1 MEDEFLNVAWQENK
15 SSIIKVMGVGGGG
28 GNAVTYMYQQG
39 IHNVN
44 FVICNTDAQALDAS
58 SVPVKIRMGDLGA
71 GGDPELGCK
80 AAMDSL
86 DKIREVLDT
95 GTKMVFL
102 TAGMGGGTGTGATP
116 VIARVAKELG
126 ILTVA
131 IVTVPFEFE
140 GPQRIEQAKQG
151 INELKDHVDSLL
163 IIKNEKLREMYGD
176 LSMTEAFSKADNVL
190 TMAAKGIAEL
200 VTLPGMINVDFRDVN
215 STMAG
220 GGITV
225 MGSAA
230 ESGENRARKA
240 VEAALNS
247 PLLNN
252 SDISGAR
259 RILLNIRS
267 GVGKNEIKMD
277 EVSEITNYIIRSSNK
292 PSMIWGVGK
301 DDSLGDAVSVTIVA
315 TDFSNA
321 SFLGPEMT
329 YLQPVVIYEPLGT
342 PDLVG
347 KSETPADNNGP
358 QKVVLVPDKSLV
370 AETTPDKP
378 KQPQPV
384 FQTEYFVR
392 EVQGTP
398 PTKPPLKTNFT
409 YAEPVASADI
419 DQFERTRTVPLVV
432 DENVNID
439 ELENIPALVRKQVKL
454 ENQLSGTEKEVS
466 KYMLST
472 DKKENTVR
480 LRDNNSYLYDVV
492 D

>member
-44 FVICNTDAQALDAS
+44 FVICNTDAQALDES
-58 SVPVKIRMGDLGA
+58 PVPVKIRMGDLGA
-71 GGDPELGCK
+71 GGDPELGRK

-86 DKIREVLDT
+86 EKIREVLDT

-131 IVTVPFEFE
+131 IVTIPFTFE
-140 GPQRIEQAKQG
+140 GPQRIEQAKEG
-151 INELKDHVDSLL
+151 VNELKEYVDSLL
-163 IIKNEKLREMYGD
+163 VINNEKLREMYGD
-176 LSMTEAFSKADNVL
+176 LTVTNAFSRADNVL

-200 VTLPGMINVDFRDVN
+200 ITLPGKINVDFKDVN
-215 STMAG
+215 TIMAN

-252 SDISGAR
+252 NDITGAR
-259 RILLNIRS
+259 RILLNIMS
-267 GVGKNEIKMD
+267 GTGNNELTMD
-277 EVSEITNYIIRSSNK
+277 EVTEITNYVTRSAKN
-292 PSMIWGVGK
+292 PSMIWGVGT
-301 DDSLGDAVSVTIVA
+301 DNSLGDAVSVTIVA
-315 TDFSNA
+315 TAFSGPYATPPPPGGDTKNLWPTEEN
-321 SFLGPEMT
+321 SDPVKVVLGFDEISADDDIPDT
-329 YLQPVVIYEPLGT
+329 RQQIQPVVQE
-342 PDLVG
+342 
-347 KSETPADNNGP
+347 K
-358 QKVVLVPDKSLV
+358 
-370 AETTPDKP
+370 
-378 KQPQPV
+378 
-384 FQTEYFVR
+384 YFIR
-392 EVQGTP
+392 EVPVSSQLEIKWTSP
-398 PTKPPLKTNFT
+398 
-409 YAEPVASADI
+409 EPETDI
-419 DQFERTRTVPLVV
+419 AVETLERPRAIPVVV
-432 DENVNID
+432 DENMNID
-439 ELENIPALVRKQVKL
+439 EIENIPAIVRQKKKL
-454 ENQLSGTEKEVS
+454 ENQLPGTENEVS
-466 KYMLST
+466 RYTLST
-472 DKKENTVR
+472 DKKDNTPR
-480 LRDNNSYLYDVV
+480 IRDNNSYLYDVA